1 MGVAFFPRT
10 LVILF
15 SETLSLDEFWSLDEK
30 IGILMPKNENL
41 CASGNFWSSG
51 PYHIFRKV
59 DTLDVASL
67 AATSKNLLI
76 SPFSSALETN

>member
-10 LVILF
+10 LKILF
-15 SETLSLDEFWSLDEK
+15 SETLSLDEFWSLDENF
-30 IGILMPKNENL
+30 GILMPKNENL
-41 CASGNFWSSG
+41 CASGNFWSF
-51 PYHIFRKV
+51 PCHIFRKV

-67 AATSKNLLI
+67 AATSKNLL